1 MKKMYNLLIN
11 IIQQEAA
18 TEVELECFD
27 GNPLEYKNFADLF
40 REEVEKWIP
49 EPKGSLPRLFKYARG
64 EALNLIKHCVEE
76 PSYMGYGHAQQHLRK
91 RYGDPRNPLNIQKRS

>member
-1 MKKMYNLLIN
+1 MYNLLIN

-40 REEVEKWIP
+40 SEEVEKWIP

-64 EALNLIKHCVEE
+64 EALNQALCGRTIIHGLWSC
-76 PSYMGYGHAQQHLRK
+76 STA
-91 RYGDPRNPLNIQKRS
+91 S